1 MSISHLRPYSGV
13 DDSVNSTLKNC
24 PLSKMRGKFVS
35 IRTRGKNFFFY
46 FLFFSVTTLFPMH
59 IECLTMNLQFQ
70 PNLKSFK
77 VSPAPSKVQQF
88 IQKRH
93 FWQIIWKKTN
103 QNVTRGLKSVQI
115 IQKNHKKTKKIW
127 GLACLNSAVAQ
138 KKTKTDQI

>member
-115 IQKNHKKTKKIW
+115 VQKNHKKTKKNG
-127 GLACLNSAVAQ
+127 GLACLNSAVVQ
-138 KKTKTDQI
+138 KFSKTSQI